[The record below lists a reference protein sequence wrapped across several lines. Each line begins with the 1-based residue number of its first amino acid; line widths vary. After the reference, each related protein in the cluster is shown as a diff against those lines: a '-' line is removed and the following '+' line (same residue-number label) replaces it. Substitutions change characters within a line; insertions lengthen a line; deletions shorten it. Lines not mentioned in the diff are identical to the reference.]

1 MAAPTKPKSTVKPAG
16 IPGYGALA
24 PVTESAPAVGP
35 SSPEALAKAKAE
47 GETIATANRYDVA
60 PFSNAQVKT
69 ATGAVR
75 QVGTTTKPAATT
87 NYANDLATG
96 KTVADTQKT
105 IAAAPA
111 QVSTPSIRSTVPPVK
126 TAPAPTAP
134 VKRGNPVKPT
144 EPAKAPVATN
154 PTETI
159 VDETQG
165 AGTTTTD
172 TTTNVAG
179 TSSTGSTGLFST
191 LFSGGSL
198 PIILLGAGAGV
209 FIWYQTKG
217 KKGGKK

>member
-16 IPGYGALA
+16 VPGYGALA
-24 PVTESAPAVGP
+24 PVKQSAPAVGP
-35 SSPEALAKAKAE
+35 SSPEALSKAKSE
-47 GETIATANRYDVA
+47 GETAVTANRYDVA
-60 PFSNAQVKT
+60 PFSNAQVRT

-75 QVGTTTKPAATT
+75 QVGTTTRPAATT
-87 NYANDLATG
+87 NYANDLETG

-105 IAAAPA
+105 MAAAPA
-111 QVSTPSIRSTVPPVK
+111 EAGTASIRSTVAPVKKAPVK
-126 TAPAPTAP
+126 TP

-144 EPAKAPVATN
+144 QPATA

-159 VDETQG
+159 VEEVAST
-165 AGTTTTD
+165 GTTADNGTATTD
-172 TTTNVAG
+172 TTTG
-179 TSSTGSTGLFST
+179 TSSTGSTGFLST

>member
-60 PFSNAQVKT
+60 PFSNAQVRT
-69 ATGAVR
+69 ATGATR
-75 QVGTTTKPAATT
+75 QVGTTTRPTATT
-87 NYANDLATG
+87 NYANDLETG
-96 KTVADTQKT
+96 KTVADTQKA
-105 IAAAPA
+105 IAGAPGEA
-111 QVSTPSIRSTVPPVK
+111 GTASIRSTAAPVRK
-126 TAPAPTAP
+126 PTKKAP

-144 EPAKAPVATN
+144 EAATN

-159 VDETQG
+159 VEETQA

-172 TTTNVAG
+172 TTTNAAG
-179 TSSTGSTGLFST
+179 TSSTGSTGFLST